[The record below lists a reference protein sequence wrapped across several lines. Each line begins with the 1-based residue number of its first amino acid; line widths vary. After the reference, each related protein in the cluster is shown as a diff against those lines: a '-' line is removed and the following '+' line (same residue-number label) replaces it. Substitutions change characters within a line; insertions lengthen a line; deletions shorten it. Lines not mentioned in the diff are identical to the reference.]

1 MPRLA
6 TKQINFRVT
15 DDELMVLE
23 EYAGRA
29 GLKLPAYC
37 KKAALKVKV
46 RPQNIDKEVGK
57 EIIRHLSHMGGN
69 LNQLAKRAN
78 EGGTVAAAEIA
89 EIKAG
94 IDNLWDYLLT
104 GKKPEKTEM
113 KKENE
118 KEQKPEISFPSPS
131 SEAAKPPHCKL
142 CGAEM
147 VEGKKKDS
155 TPIWFCPNWE
165 NQEKGTHTVVKRE

>member
-104 GKKPEKTEM
+104 GKKPE
-113 KKENE
+113 
-118 KEQKPEISFPSPS
+118 ISFPSPS
-131 SEAAKPPHCKL
+131 SEAAKPPRCEL
-142 CGAEM
+142 CGAEL

-165 NQEKGTHTVVKRE
+165 NQEKGTHTVLKRE